1 METSWGA
8 SADDWGGVG
17 LIDPADSTSEA
28 DLERLLAQ
36 VDVSALGKKAKP
48 KSKPSLPA
56 PPPPPK
62 PPTAATVDAEPIVEL
77 GFVSPY
83 PEAPAK
89 AWHFPSKVG
98 GEPVW
103 LLPERLPTDS
113 LHCAAGCGRQMRFLM
128 QLYCPRP
135 EVPHAYHRSLMLF
148 CCGGKCLRSPGGW
161 RALRCNLPQDVPW
174 YNEHPDG
181 TWSAHGREAL
191 HTDGAVGAAS
201 TDGAESADALAAL
214 EVHFDE
220 HMARAVAQ
228 GHLSEA
234 VADALTDEIAAKPD
248 SAARCEAM
256 RRIMREHPDRT
267 HGAGEAGASADAL
280 ATETS
285 AATTATTAASIAAAT
300 AVATA
305 AMPPVASAA
314 AAVPSS
320 PLPSL
325 PELLISV
332 DLEGDWRAL
341 LTDADAHDE
350 AEAQRLFTAYEAS
363 AAAAPG
369 GDGVESAVVS
379 AGASGSASDGGSA
392 RAAERPSGGTRED
405 DEDLAAVDDEE
416 VEESFYA
423 FQRRTSAH
431 PQQALRYNRAMYAEP
446 LWAGTAGRPPPGMP
460 PSCPRCGAR
469 RNFEFQLM
477 PQLLCELEEHGYV
490 ESATSLAT
498 SMLGPQAARAGAPE
512 APSDGLDWGTLVV
525 YTCSASCATAEGA
538 VAEHCGYAEE
548 YVWHQLIG

>member
-1 METSWGA
+1 MDKGWGA
-8 SADDWGGVG
+8 DAWGG
-17 LIDPADSTSEA
+17 DSTSEA

-62 PPTAATVDAEPIVEL
+62 PPSVDAEPVVEL

-148 CCGGKCLRSPGGW
+148 CCGGKCLRSQGGW
-161 RALRCNLPQDVPW
+161 RALRCNLPQDMPW
-174 YNEHPDG
+174 YVEHPDG

-191 HTDGAVGAAS
+191 HTDGADGVVGAAS
-201 TDGAESADALAAL
+201 TDGAEGAAAQAAL
-214 EVHFDE
+214 EAHFDE

-234 VADALTDEIAAKPD
+234 AADAMTDEIAAKSD

-267 HGAGEAGASADAL
+267 YGAGEASVSADAL

-285 AATTATTAASIAAAT
+285 AAATATTAAATAAAT
-300 AVATA
+300 AVATAAADAFATA

-341 LTDADAHDE
+341 LTDADAQAE

-363 AAAAPG
+363 AAATLG
-369 GDGVESAVVS
+369 GGGLES

-392 RAAERPSGGTRED
+392 RAAERPSGGSRED
-405 DEDLAAVDDEE
+405 DEDLAGVDDEE

-431 PQQALRYNRAMYAEP
+431 PQQALRYNRAMHAEP

-490 ESATSLAT
+490 ESATSLAA
-498 SMLGPQAARAGAPE
+498 SMLGPRAARAGAPE
-512 APSDGLDWGTLVV
+512 APSDGLDWGTVVV